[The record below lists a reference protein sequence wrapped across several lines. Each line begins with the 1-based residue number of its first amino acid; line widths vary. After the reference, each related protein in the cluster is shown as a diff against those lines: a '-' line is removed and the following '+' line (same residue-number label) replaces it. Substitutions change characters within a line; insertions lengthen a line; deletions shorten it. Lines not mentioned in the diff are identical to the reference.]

1 MKNVDAY
8 LSVLEELKEIRD
20 RIDKIERILN
30 FEISSIGEKKGFA
43 MADLLNLRA
52 PLRTIVLELTR
63 SGNATSSDLSAK
75 MGIDEEALIK
85 KLDTLKEMGYV
96 NELVENGEK
105 KYEVVMAGKQ
115 PRKVPLDIWSALE
128 KKVGR

>member
-1 MKNVDAY
+1 MKNIDTY
-8 LSVLEELKEIRD
+8 LSILEELREIRD
-20 RIDKIERILN
+20 RIDKIEKILN
-30 FEISSIGEKKGFA
+30 LEISGISKKKGFT
-43 MADLLNLRA
+43 MAELLDLRA
-52 PLRTIVLELTR
+52 PLRSIVLELTK
-63 SGNATSSDLSAK
+63 SGNSTSSDLSAR

-105 KYEVVMAGKQ
+105 KYEVVMAGRQ